1 MDHTDQDIILNR
13 ISLAV
18 SRNRAHVAS
27 WLSPKTL
34 EEAKAEEQESA
45 VDLEQAFRHLPEDAG
60 LGSSVR
66 YTDEGDSESA
76 KAGTGGRKLES
87 GERFLEVL
95 LGRRQAKAHLANRSG
110 GAGGKIRG
118 PKSVASREKKAQ
130 LGRDDEEEE
139 EEGGRAAAFGSKKLR
154 YGSHTFAGE
163 SETLSSL
170 ENSDVGVGP
179 EGQELARQGDDALI
193 LPSVP
198 QVADSRPAKRRAG
211 TYLDELLSQ
220 KAKKAKKKKTSTHTQ
235 QS

>member
-34 EEAKAEEQESA
+34 EEAKAEEEESA

-66 YTDEGDSESA
+66 YTDDGDSEGASA

-87 GERFLEVL
+87 GEKFLEVL
-95 LGRRQAKAHLANRSG
+95 LGRREAKAHMASRSG
-110 GAGGKIRG
+110 RAGGKITG
-118 PKSVASREKKAQ
+118 AKSVASREKKAQ

-139 EEGGRAAAFGSKKLR
+139 AEGGRAAAFGSKKVR
-154 YGSHTFAGE
+154 CGSHTFAGE

-170 ENSDVGVGP
+170 ETSDVGVGP
-179 EGQELARQGDDALI
+179 EGQEDDALI
-193 LPSVP
+193 LPSAL
-198 QVADSRPAKRRAG
+198 QVADTGPTKKKRAN

-220 KAKKAKKKKTSTHTQ
+220 KAKKAKKKKTSTYTQ